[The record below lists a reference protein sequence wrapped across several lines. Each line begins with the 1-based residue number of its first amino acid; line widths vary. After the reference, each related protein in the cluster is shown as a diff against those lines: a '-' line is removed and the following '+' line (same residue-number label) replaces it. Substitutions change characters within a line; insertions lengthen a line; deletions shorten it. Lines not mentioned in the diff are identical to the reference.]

1 MNQQDLE
8 KLGEEVRKQG
18 YEEETGGSMQDL
30 VFNPETGEFEQR
42 RHSSTAPVSGMV
54 VTEMT
59 KEGFAGH
66 E

>member
-1 MNQQDLE
+1 MNQQELSN
-8 KLGEEVRKQG
+8 LGEEVRKQG

-42 RHSSTAPVSGMV
+42 RHSSTPPASGMV

-59 KEGFAGH
+59 KEGFAVY